1 MMDKTNT
8 PILTQPPNKDDVV
21 KKWHESRISMT
32 EEYDTGAVVIQVDR
46 IPIGTLGNFSA
57 SIGKAKSKKT
67 FNVSA
72 MTAAALSGKKV
83 LMYEVSLPEDK
94 NKILYVDT
102 EQSKAH
108 CKKTLARILA
118 LANLPDSTDNDRL
131 EFLSLRKYTPK
142 ERIEIIECALA
153 TTEGIGLVIIDGVR
167 DLLFD
172 INAPLEA
179 TQITSILLRWTDE
192 YQIHI
197 HTVLHQNKG
206 DENARGHIGTEINNK
221 AETIIKVEKEKPDEN
236 ISKVSAVFTRAQ
248 TFPTFAFRINDHI
261 LPELVRTMCPN
272 RRKQVARQRKSLT
285 HILTLPRN
293 SMKPPLKGYS
303 RPCLTSSI
311 MTNSKTDLSKNSAP
325 YLVVST
331 KTRQLQKSLFLGT
344 REWLCRT
351 TGNSTV
357 TIVVVTATKK
367 TFVLRLLYFIQG
379 AYI

>member
-32 EEYDTGAVVIQVDR
+32 EEYDTGAVVIQVDG

-179 TQITSILLRWTDE
+179 TQITSILMRWTDE

-221 AETIIKVEKEKPDEN
+221 AETIIKVEKEKPMR
-236 ISKVSAVFTRAQ
+236 ISARCPQCLHVRRLSQPLHSVSMT
-248 TFPTFAFRINDHI
+248 TFFLN
-261 LPELVRTMCPN
+261 LLRTMCPN

-285 HILTLPRN
+285 HTLTSHRN
-293 SMKPPLKGYS
+293 NTKPPLKGYS

-311 MTNSKTDLSKNSAP
+311 MKTSRTNLSKNFAP
-325 YLVVST
+325 YLAASIR
-331 KTRQLQKSLFLGT
+331 TRQQRKSLFSGT
-344 REWLCRT
+344 KEWLCRI
-351 TGNSTV
+351 TGNSTD
-357 TIVVVTATKK
+357 TIGEATATEYAYY
-367 TFVLRLLYFIQG
+367 LRLLYFIQG

>member
-1 MMDKTNT
+1 MDKTNT

-108 CKKTLARILA
+108 CKKTLAMILA
-118 LANLPDSTDNDRL
+118 LANIPDSTDNDRL

-179 TQITSILLRWTDE
+179 TQITSILMRWTDE

-206 DENARGHIGTEINNK
+206 DENA
-221 AETIIKVEKEKPDEN
+221 
-236 ISKVSAVFTRAQ
+236 
-248 TFPTFAFRINDHI
+248 
-261 LPELVRTMCPN
+261 
-272 RRKQVARQRKSLT
+272 
-285 HILTLPRN
+285 
-293 SMKPPLKGYS
+293 
-303 RPCLTSSI
+303 
-311 MTNSKTDLSKNSAP
+311 
-325 YLVVST
+325 
-331 KTRQLQKSLFLGT
+331 
-344 REWLCRT
+344 
-351 TGNSTV
+351 
-357 TIVVVTATKK
+357 
-367 TFVLRLLYFIQG
+367 
-379 AYI
+379 

>member
-1 MMDKTNT
+1 MMDNSKN
-8 PILTQPPNKDDVV
+8 PIPIQSPGKDDVV

-32 EEYDTGAVVIQVDR
+32 EEYDTGAVVIQVDG

-72 MTAAALSGKKV
+72 MTAAALSGAKV
-83 LMYEVSLPEDK
+83 LTYEVSLPEGK

-118 LANLPDSTDNDRL
+118 LANLPDGADTDRL

-142 ERIEIIECALA
+142 ERIEIIECVLA

-179 TQITSILLRWTDE
+179 TQITSILMRWTDE

-221 AETIIKVEKEKPDEN
+221 AETVILVEKDKSDEN
-236 ISKVSAVFTRAQ
+236 ISKVSAVLTRAQ

-261 LPELVRTMCPN
+261 LPELVE
-272 RRKQVARQRKSLT
+272 
-285 HILTLPRN
+285 
-293 SMKPPLKGYS
+293 GY
-303 RPCLTSSI
+303 
-311 MTNSKTDLSKNSAP
+311 
-325 YLVVST
+325 VS
-331 KTRQLQKSLFLGT
+331 
-344 REWLCRT
+344 EP
-351 TGNSTV
+351 
-357 TIVVVTATKK
+357 KK
-367 TFVLRLLYFIQG
+367 TGRPQKKEFDPYFDITKGQHETALERIFPTMFDELNYEDFQNRLVEELRSILGSFNRNKAAAEITFLRNKRMVVQDNGKLYRYNRG
-379 AYI
+379 GYRY

>member
-1 MMDKTNT
+1 MDKTNT

-118 LANLPDSTDNDRL
+118 LANIPDSTDNDRL

-179 TQITSILLRWTDE
+179 TQITSILMRWTDE

-261 LPELVRTMCPN
+261 LPELVEDYVSEPKKAGRPPKKEFDPYFDI
-272 RRKQVARQRKSLT
+272 KQEHHETALER
-285 HILTLPRN
+285 IFP
-293 SMKPPLKGYS
+293 
-303 RPCLTSSI
+303 
-311 MTNSKTDLSKNSAP
+311 
-325 YLVVST
+325 
-331 KTRQLQKSLFLGT
+331 
-344 REWLCRT
+344 
-351 TGNSTV
+351 
-357 TIVVVTATKK
+357 TATDELNYEELQDRLVEEFRSILGSFNKNK
-367 TFVLRLLYFIQG
+367 AAAEITFLRNKRMVVQDNGKLYRYNKG
-379 AYI
+379 GYRY